1 MCEGNDDDGVFGVE
15 GGKRTQMNWKRAL
28 MFGSLAGGAVLFLT
42 GRRPA
47 GLALAGIGVATL
59 AAEYPEKL
67 ADLWRRLPDYVEKSG
82 KFVDTAANILERLG
96 QHRG

>member
-1 MCEGNDDDGVFGVE
+1 
-15 GGKRTQMNWKRAL
+15 MNWKRAL

-96 QHRG
+96 QHRGGYRNITAKY